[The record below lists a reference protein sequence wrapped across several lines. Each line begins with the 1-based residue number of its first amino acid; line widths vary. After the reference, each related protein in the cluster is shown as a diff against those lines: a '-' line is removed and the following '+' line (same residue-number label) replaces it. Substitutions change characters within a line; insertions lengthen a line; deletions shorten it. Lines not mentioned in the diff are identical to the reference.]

1 MDEMNRKPQ
10 ALQQALVNRMG
21 PSLHDNTRL
30 HVAQPMLPKMNE
42 LCQSFAS
49 FTMFT
54 RPLANRLL
62 LLQVSQ
68 KLFAEKTLPQP
79 ARGRKCFPRIHLILK
94 RKFLCYRNKQTYF
107 SLAKNVLSVIVP
119 ILINKDVFEHSY
131 YDLKFTV
138 QNHNHSSTNLLQIF

>member
-21 PSLHDNTRL
+21 PSLHDNTRP

-42 LCQSFAS
+42 LCHRVLPHLPCSPD
-49 FTMFT
+49 
-54 RPLANRLL
+54 PLLTDYYFFKCLRNF
-62 LLQVSQ
+62 LQGKHFYNQ
-68 KLFAEKTLPQP
+68 QEA
-79 ARGRKCFPRIHLILK
+79 CFPRVCQILK
-94 RKFLCYRNKQTYF
+94 HGFLFHRNKQTYF